1 MQVIKQCARQF
12 RVVCDVH
19 NFFYPIKGCHHATYY
34 LLCHWCRSW
43 CCPMVPCSSSM
54 PAPITSQAIAGSKL
68 LGHQPSLQSKEEEI
82 LSVVASLCT
91 FSLSAQSQAV
101 PHKQAEGCR
110 RAAFASLHHLY
121 PSLIEGTLK
130 CKVKLAHIG
139 RLECH
144 EYKYT
149 VALTAAA
156 VAYLDRKCQKCENR
170 YRCPTHLRHTIPP
183 KFLIGY
189 ALYTDLLYMSVFHK
203 DQRVQLYLSCNF
215 SFLII
220 AKIMTI

>member
-1 MQVIKQCARQF
+1 MSKECRSLNSVPGSSESSAMFII
-12 RVVCDVH
+12 
-19 NFFYPIKGCHHATYY
+19 FFYPIKGCHHATYY

-43 CCPMVPCSSSM
+43 RCPMVPCSSSM

-68 LGHQPSLQSKEEEI
+68 SGHQPSLQSKEEEI
-82 LSVVASLCT
+82 LSVVASLCA

-121 PSLIEGTLK
+121 PSLIEWTLK
-130 CKVKLAHIG
+130 CKMKLAHIG

-156 VAYLDRKCQKCENR
+156 VAYLDRKMPKVGKQVSL
-170 YRCPTHLRHTIPP
+170 PHT
-183 KFLIGY
+183 L
-189 ALYTDLLYMSVFHK
+189 ASHH
-203 DQRVQLYLSCNF
+203 S
-215 SFLII
+215 
-220 AKIMTI
+220 AKIFNWLCSVY